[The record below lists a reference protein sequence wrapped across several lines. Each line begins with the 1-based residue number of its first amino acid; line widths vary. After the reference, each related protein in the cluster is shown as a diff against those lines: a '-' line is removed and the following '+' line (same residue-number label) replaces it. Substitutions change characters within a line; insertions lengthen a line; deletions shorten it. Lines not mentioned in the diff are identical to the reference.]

1 MDINDKKKEM
11 QRLINDENGINYHR
25 NVDLSGYTFYK
36 GKSFISFKLVEV
48 NGTNV
53 CLIKYI
59 YLTSKN
65 DLIKLLSFCINFWAG
80 NRVKFIYL
88 LEHMRKANYVKNYF
102 STLGFTIIEKNKPGA
117 FKYHYTSTN
126 GYDEN
131 DILEAYL

>member
-1 MDINDKKKEM
+1 MDINNKKKEM
-11 QRLINDENGINYHR
+11 QKLIDAENGINYHR

-48 NGTNV
+48 NNTTV

-59 YLTSKN
+59 YLINKN

-80 NRVKFIYL
+80 NQVKFIYL
-88 LEHMRKANYVKNYF
+88 MEHKRKPTYVKNYF
-102 STLGFTIIEKNKPGA
+102 SILGFKLNEQNKPNA
-117 FKYHYTSTN
+117 FKYHFESTN
-126 GYDEN
+126 GFDEN